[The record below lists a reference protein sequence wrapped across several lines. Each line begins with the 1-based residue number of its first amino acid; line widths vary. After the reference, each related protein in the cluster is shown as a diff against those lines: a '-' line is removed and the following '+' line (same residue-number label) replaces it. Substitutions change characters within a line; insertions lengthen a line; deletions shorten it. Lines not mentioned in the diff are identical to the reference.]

1 MATRRKAPSNGDE
14 GSTELFARVMI
25 VLLVLVLLGL
35 VPIFSRITNV
45 FHMVLTVT
53 LDFGLVASLIA
64 NFVLYRK
71 IRVLRAGPAPQAA
84 PKAVVT
90 KKAAAPA
97 PSAPALKYDPKI
109 LPDPGLI
116 FRFDLTKEPQR
127 RIVIGQTDGTIKT
140 YSTEVLDNHL
150 EIDLRVRKDDDQ
162 DIYDQS
168 RAIQQRYQV
177 DLRRGGRVM
186 VYYPGSERFRE
197 MDSRERLVIQEEPDS
212 SGDFQFATLDPKNPI
227 RFQLGDRIRE
237 DGKFVKGYMEFHL
250 FTKPTESEQAG
261 YTRVDQTFF
270 VRVFKIFP
278 GYDTAHPDEEGLYP
292 MIDPFLSRT

>member
-1 MATRRKAPSNGDE
+1 MATRKNARPAGDD
-14 GSTELFARVMI
+14 GSTELFARVMM

-35 VPIFSRITNV
+35 VPIFSRIDDV
-45 FHMVLTVT
+45 FYMVLTVT

-71 IRVLRAGPAPQAA
+71 IRVLRSGPPPQAPAKTLPAKKSPATAPAPQA
-84 PKAVVT
+84 
-90 KKAAAPA
+90 
-97 PSAPALKYDPKI
+97 LRYDPKI

-116 FRFDLTKEPQR
+116 FRFDLSTEPQR

-168 RAIQQRYQV
+168 KSILQRYQV
-177 DLRRGGRVM
+177 DMRRGGRVM
-186 VYYPGSERFRE
+186 IYYPGSERFRE

-212 SGDFQFATLDPKNPI
+212 SGDFQFAALEPKNPI

-237 DGKFVKGYMEFHL
+237 DGKFVKGYIEFHL
-250 FTKPTESEQAG
+250 FTKPVESEQAG
-261 YTRVDQTFF
+261 YKRVDQMFF

-278 GYDTAHPDEEGLYP
+278 GYDTAHPDDEGLYP
-292 MIDPFLSRT
+292 MIDPFVSRS